1 MNEDEDEDEEDGGG
15 GYNEKTKQPT
25 MQKSNNNN
33 TNNNINLT
41 FASLHALSAWLSVKS
56 IVKTTTMILEKTTQ
70 LVPGGDGAGK
80 SMFSFA
86 HAAMCL
92 LNCLRSSVKTYR
104 EIRNTNIVKSRRKKK
119 KNKKRN
125 GFGGFKRKEKLRFLR
140 NTQTSANDAKSALE
154 RANEALFTADAV
166 LDTDDFD
173 LDYDEEETNRMNLKS
188 LGALAL
194 SGVFGHVND
203 EFKDGRYPT
212 AKERQLMRRF
222 VDAVTSAS
230 FGAALRVTAGMAWSL
245 DDKIG
250 RNHRAI
256 ETVFVA
262 SRAMEKEK
270 RKEASKGLGL
280 EGLTTRFRS
289 NDVNNSNN
297 GSNNSSRKE
306 ASKSRNTS
314 RGESSSSSASPFS
327 RWRKNGGG
335 RNETKKKP
343 PVVNSSLS
351 KATKQKMK
359 IVDKKDFKRPAVV
372 NPKDTFGTRRLLFPS
387 SSSSSTKTN
396 NNTTKAKRVS
406 SHAAKTTTTKENNNN
421 NKNNNRATGVKKI
434 NRKDA
439 KRSQDDCTWFE
450 RARERLPRVAPVL
463 LILAGFVL

>member
-1 MNEDEDEDEEDGGG
+1 MNEDEEDGGG
-15 GYNEKTKQPT
+15 GGGDDETKQPVT
-25 MQKSNNNN
+25 MKSNNNNNN
-33 TNNNINLT
+33 TNNNVNLT

-56 IVKTTTMILEKTTQ
+56 LVKTTTAILEKTTTQ
-70 LVPGGDGAGK
+70 LVVPGGDGAGK
-80 SMFSFA
+80 SVFSFA

-92 LNCLRSSVKTYR
+92 LNMLRSSVKTYR

-125 GFGGFKRKEKLRFLR
+125 GFGGFKRMEKLRFLR

-250 RNHRAI
+250 RNRAI

-297 GSNNSSRKE
+297 GSNSSSRKE
-306 ASKSRNTS
+306 GSKSRNTS
-314 RGESSSSSASPFS
+314 RGESSSSSASPFN

-343 PVVNSSLS
+343 PIVNSSLS

-387 SSSSSTKTN
+387 SSSSTKTN
-396 NNTTKAKRVS
+396 NNTTKAKRIS
-406 SHAAKTTTTKENNNN
+406 SRAAKTTTTKENNNN
-421 NKNNNRATGVKKI
+421 NKNQNRATGVKKI

>member
-1 MNEDEDEDEEDGGG
+1 MDEDEEDGG
-15 GYNEKTKQPT
+15 YDEKKEPVT
-25 MQKSNNNN
+25 MEKSNNNN
-33 TNNNINLT
+33 TNDNINLT

-56 IVKTTTMILEKTTQ
+56 IVKTTTVILEKTTTQ
-70 LVPGGDGAGK
+70 LVVPGGDGAGK
-80 SMFSFA
+80 SMFSLA

-92 LNCLRSSVKTYR
+92 LNMLRSSVKTYR
-104 EIRNTNIVKSRRKKK
+104 EIRNTNTVKSRRKKK

-289 NDVNNSNN
+289 NDVNSNN
-297 GSNNSSRKE
+297 GSNSSSRKE

-314 RGESSSSSASPFS
+314 RGESSSSSASPFN
-327 RWRKNGGG
+327 RWRKSGGG

-359 IVDKKDFKRPAVV
+359 IVGKKDFKRPAVV

-387 SSSSSTKTN
+387 SSTKTN

-406 SHAAKTTTTKENNNN
+406 SRAAKTTTTKENNNN
-421 NKNNNRATGVKKI
+421 NKNNNRATGVEII

-439 KRSQDDCTWFE
+439 KRAQDDCTWFE
-450 RARERLPRVAPVL
+450 RARERLPRVAPVI

>member
-1 MNEDEDEDEEDGGG
+1 VDEDEEDGG
-15 GYNEKTKQPT
+15 YDEKKEPVT
-25 MQKSNNNN
+25 MEKSNNNN
-33 TNNNINLT
+33 TNDNINLT

-56 IVKTTTMILEKTTQ
+56 IVKTTTVILEKTTTQ
-70 LVPGGDGAGK
+70 LVVPGGDGAGK
-80 SMFSFA
+80 SMFSLA

-92 LNCLRSSVKTYR
+92 LNMLRSSVKTYR
-104 EIRNTNIVKSRRKKK
+104 EIRNTNTVKSRRKKK

-289 NDVNNSNN
+289 NDVNSNN
-297 GSNNSSRKE
+297 GSNSSSRKE

-314 RGESSSSSASPFS
+314 RGESSSSSASPFN
-327 RWRKNGGG
+327 RWRKSGGG

-359 IVDKKDFKRPAVV
+359 IVGKKDFKRPAVV

-387 SSSSSTKTN
+387 SSTKTN

-406 SHAAKTTTTKENNNN
+406 SRAAKTTTTKENNNN
-421 NKNNNRATGVKKI
+421 NKNNNRATGVEII

-439 KRSQDDCTWFE
+439 KRAQDDCTWFE
-450 RARERLPRVAPVL
+450 RARERLPRVAPVI

>member
-1 MNEDEDEDEEDGGG
+1 MDEDEEDGG
-15 GYNEKTKQPT
+15 YDEKKEPVT
-25 MQKSNNNN
+25 MEKSNNNN
-33 TNNNINLT
+33 TNDNINLT

-387 SSSSSTKTN
+387 SSSSTKTN

-450 RARERLPRVAPVL
+450 RARERLPRVAPVI

>member
-1 MNEDEDEDEEDGGG
+1 ME
-15 GYNEKTKQPT
+15 
-25 MQKSNNNN
+25 KSNNNN
-33 TNNNINLT
+33 TNDNINLT

-56 IVKTTTMILEKTTQ
+56 IVKTTTVILEKTTTQ
-70 LVPGGDGAGK
+70 LVVPGGDGAGK
-80 SMFSFA
+80 SMFSLA

-92 LNCLRSSVKTYR
+92 LNMLRSSVKTYR
-104 EIRNTNIVKSRRKKK
+104 EIRNTNTVKSRRKKK

-289 NDVNNSNN
+289 NDVNSNN
-297 GSNNSSRKE
+297 GSNSSSRKE

-314 RGESSSSSASPFS
+314 RGESSSSSASPFN
-327 RWRKNGGG
+327 RWRKSGGG

-359 IVDKKDFKRPAVV
+359 IVGKKDFKRPAVV

-387 SSSSSTKTN
+387 SSTKTN

-406 SHAAKTTTTKENNNN
+406 SRAAKTTTTKENNNN
-421 NKNNNRATGVKKI
+421 NKNNNRATGVEII

-439 KRSQDDCTWFE
+439 KRAQDDCTWFE
-450 RARERLPRVAPVL
+450 RARERLPRVAPVI

>member
-1 MNEDEDEDEEDGGG
+1 MHEDEDEDEEDGGV
-15 GYNEKTKQPT
+15 GYNETKEPLT
-25 MQKSNNNN
+25 MQKSNNNNN

-56 IVKTTTMILEKTTQ
+56 IVKTTTMILEKTTT
-70 LVPGGDGAGK
+70 LVPGGDSAGK
-80 SMFSFA
+80 SIFSLA
-86 HAAMCL
+86 HAAMCF
-92 LNCLRSSVKTYR
+92 LNCLRSSMKTYR
-104 EIRNTNIVKSRRKKK
+104 EIRNTNTVKSRRKKNK
-119 KNKKRN
+119 KKRN
-125 GFGGFKRKEKLRFLR
+125 GFGGFKKKEKLRFLR
-140 NTQTSANDAKSALE
+140 NTQTSASDAKSALE

-289 NDVNNSNN
+289 NDVNSNN

-343 PVVNSSLS
+343 LVVNSSLS

-450 RARERLPRVAPVL
+450 RARERLPRVAPVI

>member
-1 MNEDEDEDEEDGGG
+1 MDEDEEDGG
-15 GYNEKTKQPT
+15 YDEKKEPVT
-25 MQKSNNNN
+25 MEKSNNNN
-33 TNNNINLT
+33 TNDNINLT

-56 IVKTTTMILEKTTQ
+56 IVKTTTVILEKTTTQ
-70 LVPGGDGAGK
+70 LVVPGGDGAGK
-80 SMFSFA
+80 SMFSLA

-92 LNCLRSSVKTYR
+92 LNMLRSSVKTYR
-104 EIRNTNIVKSRRKKK
+104 EIRNTNTVKSRRKKK

-289 NDVNNSNN
+289 NDVNSNN
-297 GSNNSSRKE
+297 GSNSSSRKE

-314 RGESSSSSASPFS
+314 RGESSSSSASPFN
-327 RWRKNGGG
+327 RWRKSGGG

-387 SSSSSTKTN
+387 SSTKTN

-406 SHAAKTTTTKENNNN
+406 SRAAKTTTTKENNNN
-421 NKNNNRATGVKKI
+421 NKNNNRATGVEII

-439 KRSQDDCTWFE
+439 KRAQDDCTWFE
-450 RARERLPRVAPVL
+450 RARERLPRVAPVI

>member
-56 IVKTTTMILEKTTQ
+56 IVKTTTMILEKTTT
-70 LVPGGDGAGK
+70 LVPGGDSAGK
-80 SMFSFA
+80 SIFSLA
-86 HAAMCL
+86 HAAMCF
-92 LNCLRSSVKTYR
+92 LNCLRSSMKTYR

-387 SSSSSTKTN
+387 SSTKTN
-396 NNTTKAKRVS
+396 NNTTKAKRIS
-406 SHAAKTTTTKENNNN
+406 SRAAKTTTTKENNNN
-421 NKNNNRATGVKKI
+421 KNNNRATGVEII

-439 KRSQDDCTWFE
+439 KRAQDDCTWFE
-450 RARERLPRVAPVL
+450 RARERLPRVAPVI

>member
-1 MNEDEDEDEEDGGG
+1 MDEDEEDGG
-15 GYNEKTKQPT
+15 YDEKKKEPVT
-25 MQKSNNNN
+25 MEKSNNNN
-33 TNNNINLT
+33 NTNDNINLT

-56 IVKTTTMILEKTTQ
+56 LVKTTTAILEKTTTQ
-70 LVPGGDGAGK
+70 LVVPGGDGAGK
-80 SMFSFA
+80 SVFSFA

-92 LNCLRSSVKTYR
+92 LNMLRSSVKTYR
-104 EIRNTNIVKSRRKKK
+104 EIRNTNAVKSRRKKK

-250 RNHRAI
+250 RNRAI

-297 GSNNSSRKE
+297 GSNSSSRKE
-306 ASKSRNTS
+306 GSKSRNTS
-314 RGESSSSSASPFS
+314 RGESSSSSASPFN

-343 PVVNSSLS
+343 PIVNSSLS
-351 KATKQKMK
+351 KATKQK
-359 IVDKKDFKRPAVV
+359 
-372 NPKDTFGTRRLLFPS
+372 LS
-387 SSSSSTKTN
+387 
-396 NNTTKAKRVS
+396 
-406 SHAAKTTTTKENNNN
+406 
-421 NKNNNRATGVKKI
+421 
-434 NRKDA
+434 
-439 KRSQDDCTWFE
+439 
-450 RARERLPRVAPVL
+450 
-463 LILAGFVL
+463 LIHI

>member
-1 MNEDEDEDEEDGGG
+1 MDEDEEDGG
-15 GYNEKTKQPT
+15 YDEKKEPVT
-25 MQKSNNNN
+25 MEKSNNNN
-33 TNNNINLT
+33 TNDNINLT

-56 IVKTTTMILEKTTQ
+56 IVKTTTVILEKTTTQ
-70 LVPGGDGAGK
+70 LVVPGGDGAGK
-80 SMFSFA
+80 SMFSLA

-104 EIRNTNIVKSRRKKK
+104 EIRNTNTVKSRRKKK

-289 NDVNNSNN
+289 NDVNSNN
-297 GSNNSSRKE
+297 GSNSSSRKE

-314 RGESSSSSASPFS
+314 RGESSSSSASPFN
-327 RWRKNGGG
+327 RWRKSGGG

-359 IVDKKDFKRPAVV
+359 IVGKKDFKRPAVV

-387 SSSSSTKTN
+387 SSTKTN

-406 SHAAKTTTTKENNNN
+406 SRAAKTTTTKENNNN
-421 NKNNNRATGVKKI
+421 NKNNNRATGVEII

-439 KRSQDDCTWFE
+439 KRAQDDCTWFE
-450 RARERLPRVAPVL
+450 RARERLPRVAPVI

>member
-1 MNEDEDEDEEDGGG
+1 MHEDEDEDEEDGGV
-15 GYNEKTKQPT
+15 GYNETKEPLT
-25 MQKSNNNN
+25 MQKSNNNNN

-56 IVKTTTMILEKTTQ
+56 IVKTTTMILEKTTT
-70 LVPGGDGAGK
+70 LVPGGDSAGK
-80 SMFSFA
+80 SIFSLA
-86 HAAMCL
+86 HAAMCF
-92 LNCLRSSVKTYR
+92 LNCLRSSMKTYR
-104 EIRNTNIVKSRRKKK
+104 EIRNTNTVKSRRKKNK
-119 KNKKRN
+119 KKRN
-125 GFGGFKRKEKLRFLR
+125 GFGGFKKKEKLRFLR
-140 NTQTSANDAKSALE
+140 NTQTSASDAKSALE

-289 NDVNNSNN
+289 NDVNSNN

-314 RGESSSSSASPFS
+314 RGESSSSSASPFN

-343 PVVNSSLS
+343 LVVNSSLS

-396 NNTTKAKRVS
+396 NNTTKAKRIS
-406 SHAAKTTTTKENNNN
+406 SRAAKTTTTKENNN

-450 RARERLPRVAPVL
+450 RARERLPRVAPVI

>member
-1 MNEDEDEDEEDGGG
+1 MDEDEEDGG
-15 GYNEKTKQPT
+15 YDEKKEPVT
-25 MQKSNNNN
+25 MEKSNNNN
-33 TNNNINLT
+33 TNDNINLT

-387 SSSSSTKTN
+387 SSTKTN

>member
-250 RNHRAI
+250 RNRAI

-314 RGESSSSSASPFS
+314 RGESSSSSASPFN

-372 NPKDTFGTRRLLFPS
+372 NPKDTFGTRRLLFP

>member
-1 MNEDEDEDEEDGGG
+1 MDEDEEDGG
-15 GYNEKTKQPT
+15 YDEKKEPVT
-25 MQKSNNNN
+25 MEKSNNNN
-33 TNNNINLT
+33 NTNDNINLT

-56 IVKTTTMILEKTTQ
+56 IVKTTTVILEKTTTQ
-70 LVPGGDGAGK
+70 LVVPGGDGAGK
-80 SMFSFA
+80 SMFSLA

-92 LNCLRSSVKTYR
+92 LNMLRSSVKTYR

-119 KNKKRN
+119 NKKRN
-125 GFGGFKRKEKLRFLR
+125 GFGGFKKKEKLRFLR

-297 GSNNSSRKE
+297 GSNSSSRKE
-306 ASKSRNTS
+306 GSKSRNTS
-314 RGESSSSSASPFS
+314 RGESSSSSASPFN

-387 SSSSSTKTN
+387 SSSSTKTN
-396 NNTTKAKRVS
+396 NNTTKAKRIS
-406 SHAAKTTTTKENNNN
+406 SRAAKTTTTKENNNN
-421 NKNNNRATGVKKI
+421 NKNQNRATGVKKI

-439 KRSQDDCTWFE
+439 KRAQDDCTWFE
-450 RARERLPRVAPVL
+450 RARERLPRVAPVI

>member
-1 MNEDEDEDEEDGGG
+1 M
-15 GYNEKTKQPT
+15 
-25 MQKSNNNN
+25 
-33 TNNNINLT
+33 
-41 FASLHALSAWLSVKS
+41 
-56 IVKTTTMILEKTTQ
+56 
-70 LVPGGDGAGK
+70 
-80 SMFSFA
+80 
-86 HAAMCL
+86 
-92 LNCLRSSVKTYR
+92 KTYR
-104 EIRNTNIVKSRRKKK
+104 EIRNTNTVKSRRKKK

-250 RNHRAI
+250 RNRAI

-289 NDVNNSNN
+289 NDVNNTNN
-297 GSNNSSRKE
+297 GSNSSSRKE
-306 ASKSRNTS
+306 GSKSRNTS
-314 RGESSSSSASPFS
+314 RGESSSSSASPFN

-343 PVVNSSLS
+343 PIVNSSLS

-387 SSSSSTKTN
+387 SSSSTKTN

-406 SHAAKTTTTKENNNN
+406 SRAAKTTTTKENNNN
-421 NKNNNRATGVKKI
+421 NNNKNQNRATGVKKI

-450 RARERLPRVAPVL
+450 RARERLPRVAPVI

>member
-230 FGAALRVTAGMAWSL
+230 FGAALRVTAGMAWRV

-256 ETVFVA
+256 EAVFVA

-387 SSSSSTKTN
+387 SSSSTKTN

-406 SHAAKTTTTKENNNN
+406 SHAAKTTTTKKNNNN

>member
-1 MNEDEDEDEEDGGG
+1 MHEDEDEDEEDGGV
-15 GYNEKTKQPT
+15 GYNETKEPLT
-25 MQKSNNNN
+25 MQKSNNNNN

-56 IVKTTTMILEKTTQ
+56 IVKTTTMILEKTTT
-70 LVPGGDGAGK
+70 LVPGGDSAGK
-80 SMFSFA
+80 SIFSLA
-86 HAAMCL
+86 HAAMCF
-92 LNCLRSSVKTYR
+92 LNCLRSSMKTYR
-104 EIRNTNIVKSRRKKK
+104 EIRNTNTVKSRRKKNK
-119 KNKKRN
+119 KKRN
-125 GFGGFKRKEKLRFLR
+125 GFGGFKKKEKLRFLR
-140 NTQTSANDAKSALE
+140 NTQTSASDAKSALE

-289 NDVNNSNN
+289 NDVNSNN

-314 RGESSSSSASPFS
+314 RGESSSSSASPFN

-343 PVVNSSLS
+343 LVVNSSLS

-387 SSSSSTKTN
+387 SSSSSSTKTN
-396 NNTTKAKRVS
+396 NNTTKAKRIS
-406 SHAAKTTTTKENNNN
+406 SRAAKTTTTKENNN

-450 RARERLPRVAPVL
+450 RARERLPRVAPVI

>member
-1 MNEDEDEDEEDGGG
+1 MDEDEEDGG
-15 GYNEKTKQPT
+15 YDEKKEPVT
-25 MQKSNNNN
+25 MEKSNNNN
-33 TNNNINLT
+33 NNTNDNINLT

-56 IVKTTTMILEKTTQ
+56 IVKTTTVILEK
-70 LVPGGDGAGK
+70 
-80 SMFSFA
+80 
-86 HAAMCL
+86 
-92 LNCLRSSVKTYR
+92 
-104 EIRNTNIVKSRRKKK
+104 RNTNAVKSRRKKK

-250 RNHRAI
+250 RNRAI

-297 GSNNSSRKE
+297 GSNSSSRKE
-306 ASKSRNTS
+306 GSKSRNTS
-314 RGESSSSSASPFS
+314 RGESSSSSASPFN

-343 PVVNSSLS
+343 PIVNSSLS

-387 SSSSSTKTN
+387 SSSSTKTN
-396 NNTTKAKRVS
+396 NNTTKAKRIS
-406 SHAAKTTTTKENNNN
+406 SRAAKTTTTKENNNN
-421 NKNNNRATGVKKI
+421 NKNQNRATGVKKI

-450 RARERLPRVAPVL
+450 RARERLPRVAPVI
-463 LILAGFVL
+463 LILAGFVF

>member
-56 IVKTTTMILEKTTQ
+56 IVKTTTMILEKTTT
-70 LVPGGDGAGK
+70 LVPGGDSAGK
-80 SMFSFA
+80 SIFSLA
-86 HAAMCL
+86 HAAMCF
-92 LNCLRSSVKTYR
+92 LNCLRSSMKTYR
-104 EIRNTNIVKSRRKKK
+104 EIRNTNTVKSRRKKNK
-119 KNKKRN
+119 KKRN
-125 GFGGFKRKEKLRFLR
+125 GFGGFKKKEKLRFLR

-289 NDVNNSNN
+289 NDVNSNN

-387 SSSSSTKTN
+387 SSSSTKTN
-396 NNTTKAKRVS
+396 NNTTKAKRIS
-406 SHAAKTTTTKENNNN
+406 SRAAKTTTTKENNN

-450 RARERLPRVAPVL
+450 RARERLPRVAPVI